1 MSVLWLLVRSG
12 EPVALIAKLVA
23 AVPVHASFLQLL
35 WPLPPPVFSS
45 LRHRYNIDAILV
57 SRLHQTCR

>member
-1 MSVLWLLVRSG
+1 
-12 EPVALIAKLVA
+12 
-23 AVPVHASFLQLL
+23 LQLL